1 MVAHNTVDTISKDM
15 SSSQS
20 KGITISKELTQEV
33 LEFIAH
39 QPTNPGP
46 DGASRGEIGY
56 KEARRIIENGGDERA
71 SYLKGFQE
79 AHPEYTIQ
87 SINVA
92 GAQSALQSQYET
104 QAQQHRSN
112 AGIQAQH
119 QTNTQDVQHQANASA
134 LNQTRLE
141 QASLDQTHLGQT
153 SLDQT
158 RPDQESLGKTSIN
171 QTNLGKTTLDQKSAE
186 SPQKEG
192 ESTGK
197 SQSIKNFVEQ
207 QFADTNKKIEVGSE
221 EIGKKEE
228 PLQTAERTSQEKT
241 LGVTAVKN
249 LVVSAVEGVVT
260 TGKDVA
266 KVIAELP
273 PPPPTYFP

>member
-1 MVAHNTVDTISKDM
+1 M

-46 DGASRGEIGY
+46 DGSSGGEIGY
-56 KEARRIIENGGDERA
+56 KEARRILENGGDERA
-71 SYLKGFQE
+71 SYLKHFQE
-79 AHPEYTIQ
+79 AHPQYTIQ
-87 SINVA
+87 SINAV

-112 AGIQAQH
+112 AGIQAQY

-134 LNQTRLE
+134 LNQTRLDQASLE
-141 QASLDQTHLGQT
+141 TRLDQASLDQVG
-153 SLDQT
+153 S
-158 RPDQESLGKTSIN
+158 SKASID
-171 QTNLGKTTLDQKSAE
+171 QTNLGKTSLDHKSAE
-186 SPQKEG
+186 NPQKEEG
-192 ESTGK
+192 SIGK
-197 SQSIKNFVEQ
+197 AQSIKSFVEQ
-207 QFADTNKKIEVGSE
+207 QFADTVKKIEVGSE

-266 KVIAELP
+266 KAIEKL